1 MEKLAVEQSVSV
13 FICVHLWLRRIV
25 SAPRAGPAFQPGA
38 FDTAGVVRPSL
49 GMIRTPARLWAGE
62 PAPQKAGA

>member
-1 MEKLAVEQSVSV
+1 MEERGFEQSLFV

-49 GMIRTPARLWAGE
+49 GMIRTPAQLWAGE